1 MKNMQVKSARSRKQK
16 RSSRTGAEAPLC
28 IFMEMKLK
36 EIRTQKKISIPR
48 LSELTG
54 IPIRTL
60 EDIQKRG
67 DCLLSNAAKIAVA
80 LGVSLDDLCT
90 C

>member
-1 MKNMQVKSARSRKQK
+1 
-16 RSSRTGAEAPLC
+16 
-28 IFMEMKLK
+28 MKLK
-36 EIRTQKKISIPR
+36 ELRTSKNISIPH

-67 DCLLSNAAKIAVA
+67 DCLVSNAVKIAAA
-80 LGVSLDDLCT
+80 LGVTLDALCI
-90 C
+90 